1 MTNLKQLLAFNL
13 KQSRTKLGLTQAKL
27 AEKADASTQYVAMI
41 ELGRKFPSL
50 DLLERLAAALE
61 IDNLDLFT
69 PPPFPVESMI
79 KLQKTFLAD
88 LGKEVTKSVNKAV
101 QNAVMTVVNN
111 YLIKENKQLKR
122 K

>member
-13 KQSRTKLGLTQAKL
+13 KQSRLKLGLTQAKL
-27 AEKADASTQYVAMI
+27 AEKIEASTQYVAMI

-69 PPPFPVESMI
+69 PPPFPVENMI
-79 KLQKTFLAD
+79 NHQKKFITD
-88 LGKEVTKSVNKAV
+88 LEKEVAKSVNKAV
-101 QNAVMTVVNN
+101 QNAVTTVVNS
-111 YLIKENKQLKR
+111 YLIGNN
-122 K
+122 